1 MTINTRAFRNALSQ
15 FVTGVTVVTGAT
27 RRGVPVG
34 VTVNAFAALSLK
46 PPLVLVCLQRAMR
59 GLSAFIGAGFAV
71 NVLSEG
77 QRPLSV
83 QFAGRFDRRFKG
95 VAFERG
101 DGGCPILAGCLAA
114 FECAPVAAHDGGDHI
129 ILIGRVERLHGAPVG
144 RPLVYFQSGYRRLGG
159 KVPARSPKHRSRYR

>member
-1 MTINTRAFRNALSQ
+1 MTINTRTFRNALSQ
-15 FVTGVTVVTGAT
+15 FVTGVTVVTGMT
-27 RRGVPVG
+27 RRGTPVG

-46 PPLVLVCLQRAMR
+46 PPLVLVCLQRATR
-59 GLSAFIGAGFAV
+59 GLSAFIDGAGFAV

-77 QRPLSV
+77 QRHLSV

-101 DGGCPILAGCLAA
+101 EGGCPILAGCLAA

-129 ILIGRVERLHGAPVG
+129 ILIGRVERLHGAPAG
-144 RPLVYFQSGYRRLGG
+144 RPLVYFRSGYRRLGG
-159 KVPARSPKHRSRYR
+159 MAPAQPPKRR